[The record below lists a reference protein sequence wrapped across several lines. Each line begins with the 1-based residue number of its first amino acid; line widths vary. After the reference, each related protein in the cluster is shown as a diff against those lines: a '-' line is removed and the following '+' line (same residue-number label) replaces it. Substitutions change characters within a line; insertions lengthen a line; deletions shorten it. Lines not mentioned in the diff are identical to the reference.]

1 MPTDDLPVLAFGSA
15 QAWQDWLAEHHHAS
29 PGLWLK
35 IAKKG
40 SGPGAGTV
48 SYAGALDFA
57 LCFGWIDGQKAGST
71 TSTGCGGSRSASRA
85 TKWSK
90 SNRGEGGAA
99 DRRGPDAAG
108 RPRELEEARADGRWE
123 ASVAGRPPQGCFAP
137 PTQDGAARGCGQTG
151 WVRIVVTQIG
161 WEGRMRRRA
170 LDTSGLTDAGRWENL
185 VEQVLAAPPPYRA
198 APGRP
203 VYVILAGDRA
213 VLLGEQDLT
222 EPLFALVETILETG
236 EPPLPPRHH
245 LLQPGPEVIG

>member
-48 SYAGALDFA
+48 SNAWALDFA

-71 TSTGCGGSRSASRA
+71 TSTGCGGSRNASRA

-90 SNRGEGGAA
+90 SNREKAERPIAEGRMRPAGRASWR
-99 DRRGPDAAG
+99 RRGPT
-108 RPRELEEARADGRWE
+108 ADGRRVSRVGLPKA
-123 ASVAGRPPQGCFAP
+123 ASAAH
-137 PTQDGAARGCGQTG
+137 QDGAARGCGQTG

-236 EPPLPPRHH
+236 EPPLPPERVGSCGR
-245 LLQPGPEVIG
+245 GPR

>member
-40 SGPGAGTV
+40 SGPGAGH
-48 SYAGALDFA
+48 GL
-57 LCFGWIDGQKAGST
+57 L
-71 TSTGCGGSRSASRA
+71 CGGARLRA
-85 TKWSK
+85 VLRLDRRPEGRLDDEYWLRRFTQRKPRNK
-90 SNRGEGGAA
+90 VVEEQPGEGGAA

-236 EPPLPPRHH
+236 EPPLPPERVGSCGR
-245 LLQPGPEVIG
+245 GPR